1 LIEKITHQPTIKL
14 EMKNLTITLIVLIS
28 AASTPLFSQNRVQ
41 QNVQTNWSNTQVL
54 NNISTTNM
62 PSIQAQVIN
71 IPTNVINTSN
81 NDFAPVVRNNVNANP
96 IMFNRNKQNYFVSNQ
111 KQTNKVNEQKVQ
123 RQRSNSNES
132 NNRVNRVNIEVNLQF
147 DNVLAD
153 NVGNPDVPQS
163 NEINNDEAFDFEIQ
177 NQKIE
182 INVAPAIQLNAP
194 VLNLALPSINP
205 PSIDLPT
212 ISLPSISLPTINL
225 PKLKLPTRTKTA
237 KHKDTRQKKVL
248 KKTWSKIKKRL
259 TRLVGTRRKRFSFSA
274 ACFNF

>member
-1 LIEKITHQPTIKL
+1 MIEKITHQPTIKL
-14 EMKNLTITLIVLIS
+14 EMKNLTIALIVFIS

-81 NDFAPVVRNNVNANP
+81 NDFAPVVRNNVNVNP
-96 IMFNRNKQNYFVSNQ
+96 RMFNRNKQNYFVSNQ
-111 KQTNKVNEQKVQ
+111 KQTNKVNDQKKVQKVQ

-132 NNRVNRVNIEVNLQF
+132 NNRVNEVNLQF
-147 DNVLAD
+147 DNVLDD

-194 VLNLALPSINP
+194 VLNVALPSINP
-205 PSIDLPT
+205 PSIDLPS

-225 PKLKLPTRTKTA
+225 PKLKLPTRNKTA

-248 KKTWSKIKKRL
+248 KKTWSRIKKRL